1 MAVIPN
7 KPDMN
12 FGIWA
17 ENGDIETPSSEKVSS
32 GWDVEKPFKEQMNWV
47 QNRQDRMLQYL
58 NQRGVPEWDSR
69 TDYPK
74 DSYTV
79 RSGVIYKALSQ
90 NTDKDPSS
98 NTSIWM
104 VAFAT
109 QQSFTNLN
117 AEVSRIKT
125 QSGYLSQY
133 VQVNNPYM
141 NYTCRGVGY
150 SGNNT
155 SKGLFFDWGGN
166 PELRGGGTYNF
177 NGTYD
182 KPNDVLRRSD
192 LDEII
197 KDALRYKVG
206 DLYITTNLTNPST
219 ILGYG
224 TWVLHAEGR
233 ALVGM
238 SSNASNPDWTK
249 FVGGVAGAYTH
260 TQTVQEMPR
269 HRHGQGIA
277 DTGTGRI
284 DGFSE
289 DAPKYDNFSLSD
301 TLDAGEGRP
310 FNIVQ
315 PSIVVAVWRRTS

>member
-1 MAVIPN
+1 MAVITN

-47 QNRQDRMLQYL
+47 QNRQDMMLQYI

-74 DSYTV
+74 DAYTA
-79 RSGVIYKALSQ
+79 RSGVVYKALSP

-98 NTSIWM
+98 NTSIWT

-109 QQSFTNLN
+109 QQSFTTLN
-117 AEVSRIKT
+117 TEVGKIKN
-125 QSGYLSQY
+125 QSGYLSHY
-133 VQVNNPYM
+133 VQVNNPIM
-141 NYTCRGVGY
+141 SETCRGVGY
-150 SGNNT
+150 SGNT
-155 SKGLFFDWGGN
+155 LSKGMFFDLSGN
-166 PELRGGGTYNF
+166 PELRGGGSYSF

-192 LDEII
+192 LDAII

-206 DLYITTNLTNPST
+206 DLYLTTTNLDPSV

-224 TWVLHAEGR
+224 TWSRFAQGR
-233 ALVGM
+233 ALVGVSENL
-238 SSNASNPDWTK
+238 SSPDWTRINGNN
-249 FVGGVAGAYTH
+249 FGSYTH
-260 TQTVQEMPR
+260 TLTIDEMPR
-269 HRHGQGIA
+269 HNH
-277 DTGTGRI
+277 T
-284 DGFSE
+284 
-289 DAPKYDNFSLSD
+289 LSD
-301 TLDAGEGRP
+301 AAGTSGGGVSADLNSNQGGQTTSAIGYAGSNQP
-310 FNIVQ
+310 HNIVQ
-315 PSIVVAVWRRTS
+315 PSSVVSIWQRTS